1 MQLPADTGCP
11 TLRTR
16 TTQTTESTAIFS
28 AEAIFRRRRKKMMFE
43 DTSLLTVVLH
53 YL

>member
-16 TTQTTESTAIFS
+16 TTQTTARIATFR
-28 AEAIFRRRRKKMMFE
+28 AEAIFRRREKKKMLE
-43 DTSLLTVVLH
+43 DTVC
-53 YL
+53 